1 MSAGRPGAHEP
12 EFACLAQAV
21 DRLCGA
27 GAVTLV
33 SADRRARELGAG
45 ARFLRPGA
53 ELRLLE
59 RGRHFD
65 LLIEHGVS
73 PPSPEAPWLER
84 LRWGCRQ
91 LLLIG
96 RSGGPG
102 ELQQLQALGAAVQV
116 DGHFALL
123 LPGHRSEPLLRVD
136 DYPTGVRPLLSD
148 LAPIHRVLRAIDDRG
163 LRCHLGIVPALLT
176 PAMLS
181 FLRSLRHMVPV
192 AHGFDHSYPRF
203 SGKLATVDPFNQRG
217 TVKSFN
223 EFAGDDPAQ
232 VRRKLSESRRILEDG
247 LGVAVTGYIPP
258 CNRGDRVTGRALAET
273 GYTHYFSE
281 KRVPDCPLALVTSDF
296 YARSSAWRGAARPG
310 VVTLHATWEFDLQR
324 EGDSTSLH
332 RLLDD
337 LLRQQDEDRASSAAL
352 VQSLGGAKAVPTCA
366 EPRQG

>member
-1 MSAGRPGAHEP
+1 MSAGRPGSHETEP
-12 EFACLAQAV
+12 EFAFVAQMV
-21 DRLCGA
+21 DRLRGA
-27 GAVTLV
+27 RAVTFV
-33 SADRRARELGAG
+33 SADPRAYALVAG
-45 ARFLRPGA
+45 ARSMRPGA

-65 LLIEHGVS
+65 LLIEHGVA
-73 PPSPEAPWLER
+73 PPPLDATWLER

-91 LLLIG
+91 LLLLG

-102 ELQQLQALGAAVQV
+102 ELQQLQALGATVQAN
-116 DGHFALL
+116 GQFALL
-123 LPGHRSEPLLRVD
+123 LPGHRSEPVLRVD

-148 LAPIHRVLRAIDDRG
+148 LAPIHQVLRAIDDRG

-192 AHGFDHSYPRF
+192 AHGYDHAYPRF
-203 SGKLATVDPFNQRG
+203 SGKLATVDPFNERG

-223 EFAGDDPAQ
+223 EFAADDPTQ
-232 VRRKLSESRRILEDG
+232 VRRKLSASRRILEDG

-273 GYTHYFSE
+273 GYTHCFSE
-281 KRVPDCPLALVTSDF
+281 KRVPGGPLTLVTSDF
-296 YARSSAWRGAARPG
+296 YARSSAWPGAARPG
-310 VVTLHATWEFDLQR
+310 VVTLHTTWEFDLQR
-324 EGDSTSLH
+324 EGDSTSLP

-337 LLRQQDEDRASSAAL
+337 LLRQRDEDRAASAAL
-352 VQSLGGAKAVPTCA
+352 VQRLGGAT
-366 EPRQG
+366 G